1 VNYAEITGTHGVV
14 CAYENSVATLNN
26 GVYTL
31 SSPSYTTDGMSSWVF
46 YADDDAKV
54 EYSEANC
61 VLVKPE
67 TKTNGYN
74 TTEGNGQIVK
84 F

>member
-1 VNYAEITGTHGVV
+1 
-14 CAYENSVATLNN
+14 
-26 GVYTL
+26 
-31 SSPSYTTDGMSSWVF
+31 MSSWVF

-67 TKTNGYN
+67 TKTNGYY
-74 TTEGNGQIVK
+74 TTEGKGQIVN